1 MNTSI
6 ATTNSDHDMDVHLRD
21 LMPMLG
27 YTKHYDL
34 RSRFETFFKKTYGT
48 PAQEITDGKSVG
60 CFKTDFFDAVT
71 MQFVRTYAMSSE
83 NAMAFAMYVDPA
95 KGILVLRALNTAKHE
110 PAPIP
115 YWTEKNL
122 NVRLLAERYNR
133 SISSVNITRKRDAKR
148 IEAIGGSELH
158 TEIRGGEVWFTE
170 AYASCLGFTGEAA
183 VQAKARAMVAYSD
196 NPQLGTDKIQRLLIT
211 TTKESTK

>member
-1 MNTSI
+1 MNTQI
-6 ATTNSDHDMDVHLRD
+6 ATTNSNHSDTDLNVQLRD
-21 LMPMLG
+21 LVEPLAFAHHANAFSKFSTFVKKLNVSPNEIHLLLKSDI
-27 YTKHYDL
+27 YTDAKTWRVVD
-34 RSRFETFFKKTYGT
+34 TFIMTRM
-48 PAQEITDGKSVG
+48 
-60 CFKTDFFDAVT
+60 C
-71 MQFVRTYAMSSE
+71 AMS
-83 NAMAFAMYVDPA
+83 FANFVDPMRGMRLMEQMMQISA
-95 KGILVLRALNTAKHE
+95 E
-110 PAPIP
+110 PTPIP

-158 TEIRGGEVWFTE
+158 TEIRDGEVWFTE

-196 NPQLGTDKIQRLLIT
+196 NPQLSADKIQRLLIT
-211 TTKESTK
+211 TTKESNK